1 VALLERWFE
10 LVSGSITLDGVDI
23 RQLDVH
29 WLRKQI
35 GLVQQVFIGT
45 LGSFSSTVTCPVADN
60 DLFLSRSLRFF
71 KAQSIPMFPVV

>member
-1 VALLERWFE
+1 MALLERWFE

-45 LGSFSSTVTCPVADN
+45 LDNFS
-60 DLFLSRSLRFF
+60 
-71 KAQSIPMFPVV
+71 